1 VTREGVDVNQY
12 SIPDE
17 GLAFNLDTLAR
28 VLLVADEPRE
38 LRMFQNDLVPQR
50 TTVLSDYLEC
60 DFAGYT
66 RRTLNRA
73 DWTAAEVAADHVA
86 RVRLTAG
93 PQMFTPTA
101 AGQIVYGV
109 YLVDVAAGVV
119 RWQGRFA
126 TPKTCDVGATFAVN
140 PIITARAVV
149 SEVEV

>member
-1 VTREGVDVNQY
+1 VKHDIETERCRRFGLRRPHAPAQLDVERL
-12 SIPDE
+12 P
-17 GLAFNLDTLAR
+17 TL
-28 VLLVADEPRE
+28 E
-38 LRMFQNDLVPQR
+38 Q
-50 TTVLSDYLEC
+50 
-60 DFAGYT
+60 
-66 RRTLNRA
+66 
-73 DWTAAEVAADHVA
+73 
-86 RVRLTAG
+86 
-93 PQMFTPTA
+93 PTA